1 MLGPLSTRLSR
12 AVFGVLSIWC
22 LGCSSLDIIID
33 RLVHGGAQTSECA
46 MSDDAPAQVNTDG
59 ISAVQA
65 SSDRAPLAGCGCDH
79 CVAVQTPATTLAAI
93 PHPTPEDVE
102 HHLGSAISVF
112 REPLVPPPIARTI
125 A

>member
-1 MLGPLSTRLSR
+1 MSR

-46 MSDDAPAQVNTDG
+46 MSDDAPAQSNTDG
-59 ISAVQA
+59 IPIVQA
-65 SSDRAPLAGCGCDH
+65 SPDRTSLGGCGCDH
-79 CVAVQTPATTLAAI
+79 CVAVQTPATVLAAI
-93 PHPTPEDVE
+93 PHPTPEGVE
-102 HHLGSAISVF
+102 HHVGSAPSVY
-112 REPLVPPPIARTI
+112 REPLVPPPITAAI